1 MKHLLIGAIVPVYCL
16 LAAQPAAAWDGFGAD
31 STELVEIIPDAL
43 PVEGE
48 NVDVRDYTT
57 DQTTT
62 CLVKSV
68 TRNSRTVEVVVRTP
82 EGGTRTL
89 VMEGR

>member
-1 MKHLLIGAIVPVYCL
+1 MKYLLIGALAPACL
-16 LAAQPAAAWDGFGAD
+16 LSVQSAVAWDGFDAD
-31 STELVEIIPDAL
+31 SSDLVEIIPDAL

-48 NVDVRDYTT
+48 NVDVRDYAT

-68 TRNSRTVEVVVRTP
+68 SRNSRTVEVVVRTP
-82 EGGTRTL
+82 DGGTRTL

>member
-1 MKHLLIGAIVPVYCL
+1 MKYLLIGALAPACL
-16 LAAQPAAAWDGFGAD
+16 LSVQPAVAWDGFDAD
-31 STELVEIIPDAL
+31 SSDLVEIIPDAL
-43 PVEGE
+43 PVAGE
-48 NVDVRDYTT
+48 NVDVRDYAT

-68 TRNSRTVEVVVRTP
+68 SRNSRTVEVVVRTP
-82 EGGTRTL
+82 DGGTRTL

>member
-1 MKHLLIGAIVPVYCL
+1 MKHLLIGAIVPTYCL
-16 LAAQPAAAWDGFGAD
+16 LTALPVTAWDGFDAD
-31 STELVEIIPDAL
+31 SSELVEIIPDAL
-43 PVEGE
+43 PAEGE
-48 NVDVRDYTT
+48 NVDVRDYST

-62 CLVKSV
+62 CLVKAV

>member
-1 MKHLLIGAIVPVYCL
+1 MKYLLIGALAPVCL
-16 LAAQPAAAWDGFGAD
+16 LSVQPAVAWDGFDAD
-31 STELVEIIPDAL
+31 SSDLVEIIPDAL

-48 NVDVRDYTT
+48 NVDVRDYAT

-62 CLVKSV
+62 CLVKTV
-68 TRNSRTVEVVVRTP
+68 TRNNRTVEVVVRTP
-82 EGGTRTL
+82 DGGTRTL

>member
-1 MKHLLIGAIVPVYCL
+1 MKHLLIGALVPASCL
-16 LAAQPAAAWDGFGAD
+16 LAALPAAAWDGFDAD

-62 CLVKSV
+62 CLVKAV